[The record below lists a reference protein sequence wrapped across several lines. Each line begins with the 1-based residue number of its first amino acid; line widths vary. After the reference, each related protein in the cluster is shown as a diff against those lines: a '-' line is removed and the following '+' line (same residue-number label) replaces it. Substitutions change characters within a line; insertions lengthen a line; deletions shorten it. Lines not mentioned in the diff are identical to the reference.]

1 MELYTKYMT
10 LDLKSPLI
18 AGSCSLT
25 DSLENLKAIEAAGAG
40 AVILK
45 SVFEEEITL
54 EFAKEF
60 EKLGPMGENL
70 EFLDYYDSE
79 IRQEKLNRY
88 LTLISDAKSS
98 LKIPVIASINCV
110 TSHEWSFFAKKI
122 EAAGADGIEL
132 NISTLP
138 SGTDQESTE
147 YENTYFEII
156 GRVTEKLQIPV
167 SVKIGPYFSN
177 PGRMI
182 SQLSETGISGIA
194 LFNRY
199 YSPDIDIDKLSIKS
213 ASGLS
218 CDTDYL
224 LPLRWIGMMSER
236 VKCGLSAT
244 SGIHDWQ
251 TVVKMLLAGARTVQ
265 LVSVLYRYGFG
276 AISEINRQIGIWM
289 DSNNYASLDDFRG
302 RLALGK
308 NVNPAA
314 YERIQFM
321 KSFSGN
327 TST

>member
-1 MELYTKYMT
+1 MELFTKYMG
-10 LDLKSPLI
+10 LDLTSPLI
-18 AGSCSLT
+18 AGSCNLT

-45 SVFEEEITL
+45 SIFEEEITL
-54 EFAKEF
+54 EFAQELK
-60 EKLGPMGENL
+60 KLGPMDENL
-70 EFLDYYDSE
+70 EFLDYFDSE

-88 LTLISDAKSS
+88 LTLISGAKSS

-138 SGTDQESTE
+138 SGPDQESTG
-147 YENTYFEII
+147 YENTYFDII
-156 GRVTEKLQIPV
+156 RRVTEKLQIPV
-167 SVKIGPYFSN
+167 SVKISPYFSN

-182 SQLSETGISGIA
+182 SRLSETGISGIA

-199 YSPDIDIDKLSIKS
+199 YSPDIDIDKVALKS
-213 ASGLS
+213 APGLS

-224 LPLRWIGMMSER
+224 LPLRWIGMMSDR

-251 TVVKMLLAGARTVQ
+251 TVVKMVLAGARAVQ
-265 LVSVLYRYGFG
+265 LVSVLYKHGFE
-276 AISEINRQIGIWM
+276 AIAEINRQIIEWM
-289 DSNNYASLDDFRG
+289 DSKNYDSLDDFRG
-302 RLALGK
+302 KLALGK

-314 YERIQFM
+314 YERVQFM
-321 KSFSGN
+321 KTFGPGR
-327 TST
+327 

>member
-1 MELYTKYMT
+1 MIELYSRYMG
-10 LDLKSPLI
+10 LDLTSPLI
-18 AGSCSLT
+18 AGSCNLT
-25 DSLENLKAIEAAGAG
+25 DSLENLKAIESAGAG

-45 SVFEEEITL
+45 SVFEEEITF
-54 EFAKEF
+54 EFAQEL

-70 EFLDYYDSE
+70 EFLDYFDSE

-138 SGTDQESTE
+138 SGPDQESTD

-156 GRVTEKLQIPV
+156 RRVTEKLQIPI
-167 SVKIGPYFSN
+167 SVKISPYFSN

-182 SQLSETGISGIA
+182 SRLSETGISGIA
-194 LFNRY
+194 LFNRF
-199 YSPDIDIDKLSIKS
+199 YSPDIDIDKVALKS

-224 LPLRWIGMMSER
+224 LPLRWIGIMSNC
-236 VKCGLSAT
+236 VKCGFSAT

-265 LVSVLYRYGFG
+265 LVSVLYRNGFETI
-276 AISEINRQIGIWM
+276 AEINRQVATWM
-289 DSNNYASLDDFRG
+289 DFNDYVTLDDFRG
-302 RLALGK
+302 KLAMGK

-321 KSFSGN
+321 KTFGGKG
-327 TST
+327 